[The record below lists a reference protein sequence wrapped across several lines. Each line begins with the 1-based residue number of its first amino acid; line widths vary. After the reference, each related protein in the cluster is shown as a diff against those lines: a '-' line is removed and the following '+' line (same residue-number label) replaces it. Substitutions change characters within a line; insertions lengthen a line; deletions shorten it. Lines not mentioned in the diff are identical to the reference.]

1 MRSARMPLRNGGEPH
16 WLGGA
21 YPELLRRTL
30 RLPLS
35 KCRRGTRFRKSSSCG
50 SRRGAPGAGRKD
62 VTLQHPSW
70 RGSPVIGRCSRS
82 GRLPFAAHA
91 RGAGLEVSL
100 SRLDSLLYVSVPLAL
115 RQLRYCTQC
124 AVVRKPNTRATTA
137 TAILLFECESRR
149 SNAGKR
155 ARRS

>member
-1 MRSARMPLRNGGEPH
+1 NQGISRFMRSARMPLRNGGEPH

-50 SRRGAPGAGRKD
+50 SRRGVNGAGRKD

-91 RGAGLEVSL
+91 RGAGLEESL

-115 RQLRYCTQC
+115 RQRIKSFC
-124 AVVRKPNTRATTA
+124 AAKPAQKLGWA
-137 TAILLFECESRR
+137 D
-149 SNAGKR
+149 AGAGLVGGQNLYGNFR
-155 ARRS
+155 